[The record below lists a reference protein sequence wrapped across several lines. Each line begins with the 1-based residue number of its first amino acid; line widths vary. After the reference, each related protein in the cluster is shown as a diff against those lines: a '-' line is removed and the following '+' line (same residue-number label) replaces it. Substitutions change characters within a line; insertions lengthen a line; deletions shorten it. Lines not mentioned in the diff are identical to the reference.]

1 MESITDETNNH
12 FVNDKD
18 LEILVKASIQTLK
31 RGNKKCG
38 REKVYRL
45 ANDLLNK
52 DITREAFEL
61 ILNSMI
67 DDQSVNL
74 NVTGKRECLS
84 LPKESCQISDDKVNQ
99 NNINFAKKFNLFKS
113 GIVHDFDRLKQVFF
127 SEVNRF
133 KKQLLES
140 NIIDRPQDM
149 SERLAKQL
157 QDHTEFLREELR
169 NKSNIINC
177 LLEQLSKRDDTIF
190 SYENQV
196 YNLKQKL
203 SDIHTAQSN
212 SYNSIDNNHFMN
224 KGNENNNKS
233 NKSHSGSEFHDN
245 TSFNKIFNAG
255 VSIDSVINPY
265 SEPTKELVISSHK
278 NMNNDNNSKNVEN
291 NITECDVDTTVIIVD
306 DINKINDSEKRAKEN
321 QTGKAVVNK
330 NKQKVLS

>member
-74 NVTGKRECLS
+74 NVIGKRECLS

-113 GIVHDFDRLKQVFF
+113 L
-127 SEVNRF
+127 NRARF
-133 KKQLLES
+133 
-140 NIIDRPQDM
+140 
-149 SERLAKQL
+149 
-157 QDHTEFLREELR
+157 
-169 NKSNIINC
+169 
-177 LLEQLSKRDDTIF
+177 
-190 SYENQV
+190 
-196 YNLKQKL
+196 
-203 SDIHTAQSN
+203 
-212 SYNSIDNNHFMN
+212 
-224 KGNENNNKS
+224 
-233 NKSHSGSEFHDN
+233 
-245 TSFNKIFNAG
+245 
-255 VSIDSVINPY
+255 
-265 SEPTKELVISSHK
+265 
-278 NMNNDNNSKNVEN
+278 
-291 NITECDVDTTVIIVD
+291 
-306 DINKINDSEKRAKEN
+306 
-321 QTGKAVVNK
+321 
-330 NKQKVLS
+330 